1 MGSNKSGFQLDGN
14 DEDSNLYFTV
24 RFIASKYLHQELDDT
39 ISADP
44 GFSANRAIEVASE
57 TELRSPMTTHEFVG
71 RIKRSPKK
79 NKKKKNSSEEDDDE
93 SKEEKRNKKK
103 DKSSEEDD
111 DESEE
116 SNEEMSGD
124 GTNDTEDSEEDD

>member
-57 TELRSPMTTHEFVG
+57 TELRSPMTAHEFVN
-71 RIKRSPKK
+71 RIKRGPKK
-79 NKKKKNSSEEDDDE
+79 NKKKNSSEEDDDE
-93 SKEEKRNKKK
+93 SKEGKKNKKK
-103 DKSSEEDD
+103 DKSSEED
-111 DESEE
+111 
-116 SNEEMSGD
+116 
-124 GTNDTEDSEEDD
+124 

>member
-1 MGSNKSGFQLDGN
+1 MGVINQASSWMVMMRTLIFISL
-14 DEDSNLYFTV
+14 FAV
-24 RFIASKYLHQELDDT
+24 IASKYLHQELDDT

-57 TELRSPMTTHEFVG
+57 TELRSPMTAHEFVN
-71 RIKRSPKK
+71 RIKRGPKK
-79 NKKKKNSSEEDDDE
+79 NKKKNSSEEDDDE
-93 SKEEKRNKKK
+93 SKEGKKNKKK

>member
-1 MGSNKSGFQLDGN
+1 MRALIFISLFA
-14 DEDSNLYFTV
+14 V
-24 RFIASKYLHQELDDT
+24 IASKYLHQELDDT

-44 GFSANRAIEVASE
+44 ANRAIEVSSE
-57 TELRSPMTTHEFVG
+57 TKLRSPMTAQKFVN

-79 NKKKKNSSEEDDDE
+79 NKKKKDSSEEEEDE
-93 SKEEKRNKKK
+93 SKEDKKNKKK

-111 DESEE
+111 YESEE

-124 GTNDTEDSEEDD
+124 GTNDTEDSEEDDDYAYN

>member
-57 TELRSPMTTHEFVG
+57 TELRSPMTAHEFVN
-71 RIKRSPKK
+71 RIKRGPKK
-79 NKKKKNSSEEDDDE
+79 NKKKN
-93 SKEEKRNKKK
+93 
-103 DKSSEEDD
+103 SSEEDD

-124 GTNDTEDSEEDD
+124 GTNDTEDSEEDDDY

>member
-1 MGSNKSGFQLDGN
+1 MGGINQASSWMVMMRTLIFISL
-14 DEDSNLYFTV
+14 FAV
-24 RFIASKYLHQELDDT
+24 IASKYLHQELDDT

-93 SKEEKRNKKK
+93 SKE
-103 DKSSEEDD
+103 
-111 DESEE
+111 

-124 GTNDTEDSEEDD
+124 GTNDTED